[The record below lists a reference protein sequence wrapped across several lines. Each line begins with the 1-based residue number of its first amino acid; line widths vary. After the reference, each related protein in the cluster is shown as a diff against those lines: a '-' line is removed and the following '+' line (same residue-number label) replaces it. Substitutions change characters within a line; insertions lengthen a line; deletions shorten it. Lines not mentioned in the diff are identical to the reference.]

1 MFDFWILSMNKR
13 NLEFIKRLNPKTSIN
28 LADNKIET
36 KIFLEERWIN
46 VPKTLAIIPTKKYL
60 NSFQLSTIKENSFV
74 IKPVSWSKWN
84 WILIVENIKN
94 WEYKIWD
101 DIVSEWFLKWHM
113 QDILNWDFSLNYW
126 YDKVLIEEKLIPW
139 NSFEKFCDF
148 WLADIRVIVYNLVP
162 VAAMVR
168 VPTKSS
174 SWKANLA
181 QWWIWIWIEVWSWII
196 NTLYKNRKVYRKNF
210 PEWFEELRWYE
221 IPFWDEILLSSSKAQ
236 FFVNL
241 WYLALDWVITDTWPK
256 ILEINARAGLEIQ
269 NVCLLPLKNRLEKI
283 QDLKVLEPEK
293 WVELSKSLF
302 SEKLSSK
309 EKKSKIIYLSQE
321 WKLLY
326 DETDE
331 DVVVKVNLNN
341 KYNFLSKNLYEL
353 ISDKSYSLELDNNI
367 SFNKLRF
374 QLDEKLEDNYIYLW
388 SNSLK
393 WFLISPDINL
403 KKQEFFIP
411 NKANKNEIPIL
422 RIIDEK
428 VWRLNKKIS
437 LSSALKPSNFLEELN
452 RFIELK
458 WKYNPV
464 FEYNFP
470 SESRLSK
477 LEEEISLLKKSY
489 FKEWF
494 EFKSKFSKL
503 FLDKIIELEDKTYL
517 IKAYKE
523 QDYSKISKYNEKLF
537 WNTDNNLLELCETKS
552 NLFYDNSLLW
562 DIMDHNY
569 VINYIKDYLSKNSLL
584 HYVKVIL
591 SSSNISRISVNRKKG
606 IIEVRVSIDWIFR
619 EKELD
624 WIIAHEIWVHLTRY
638 LNWKKTWW
646 NILETWT
653 ADYLKTEEWL
663 AVYNSLKF
671 FPKWYEKNSI
681 YHNYYMIELA
691 KKMDFKELAEVWF
704 KLKWNDYVKVFK
716 TITRFKKWIIDTKQK
731 NPWAIYTKDKVY
743 LDWYISVKEWI
754 EKWWDI
760 EKLMIW
766 KIKIDDLA
774 FI

>member
-36 KIFLEERWIN
+36 KIFLEERWIS

-60 NSFQLSTIKENSFV
+60 NSFQLSSIKENSFV
-74 IKPVSWSKWN
+74 IKPVFWSKWN

-101 DIVSEWFLKWHM
+101 EIVSEWFLKWHM

-126 YDKVLIEEKLIPW
+126 YDKVLIEEKLVPW

-168 VPTKSS
+168 VPTISS

-181 QWWIWIWIEVWSWII
+181 QWWIWIWIEVGSGII
-196 NTLYKNRKVYRKNF
+196 NTLYKNRKVYRKIF

-331 DVVVKVNLNN
+331 DVIVKVNLNN
-341 KYNFLSKNLYEL
+341 KYNFLSKNLYKL
-353 ISDKSYSLELDNNI
+353 ILNKSYSLELGNNI
-367 SFNKLRF
+367 SFKKLRF
-374 QLDEKLEDNYIYLW
+374 QLDENLEDNVISLW

-393 WFLISPDINL
+393 WYLICPDVNI
-403 KKQEFFIP
+403 KKQELFIP

-428 VWRLNKKIS
+428 VWRLDKKIS
-437 LSSALKPSNFLEELN
+437 LSSALRPLNFFEELN

-458 WKYNPV
+458 WQYNPV
-464 FEYNFP
+464 FEYDFP
-470 SESRLSK
+470 SESRLIE
-477 LEEEISLLKKSY
+477 LEEEIYLLKKSY

-503 FLDKIIELEDKTYL
+503 FLDKIIELEDKIYL

-523 QDYSKISKYNEKLF
+523 QDYSKIYKYNEKLF
-537 WNTDNNLLELCETKS
+537 WKIDNKLLELCENKS
-552 NLFYDNSLLW
+552 NLLYDNSLLW
-562 DIMDHNY
+562 EIMDHNY
-569 VINYIKDYLSKNSLL
+569 VVNYIKDYLSKNSLL
-584 HYVKVIL
+584 SYVKVIL

-606 IIEVRVSIDWIFR
+606 AIEIRVSIDWIFR

-624 WIIAHEIWVHLTRY
+624 WIIAHEIWVHLVRY

-646 NILETWT
+646 NILETWV

-731 NPWAIYTKDKVY
+731 NPWAFFSKDKVY
-743 LDWYISVKEWI
+743 LDWYISIKEWI
-754 EKWWDI
+754 EKWWDV

-774 FI
+774 FV